1 MSDARNKDASAR
13 WLPWAVSIAA
23 HLVLIIAGFFV
34 VFGVTRRAPDPP
46 PVTISFDDPGM
57 ARAPAEAPIEQRE
70 APVEFPELED
80 FQPIEEP
87 DAPSLDELLAEPSIQ
102 QPVVRTTRSPE
113 SMSELLR
120 DAAVPEVRF
129 AGLGASNAE
138 QVVYVLDASG
148 SMVAALPLVMNE
160 LEQSLRRLDPTQRF
174 QVVVYQGGSYLSAPH
189 PEDGAQAVPTTR
201 LIRARAEY
209 VDAVIR
215 WMRSTVSPK
224 GVGDPMPGLEVALAL
239 RPDAVF
245 WLAYRLPGVGEFKQS
260 KETMLARL
268 DALNPSNPRSGRRAI
283 TIKTIQFID
292 PDPTGIVE
300 AVGRLHG
307 GAGASGSNAGDSGYR
322 FYSREDLGL

>member
-1 MSDARNKDASAR
+1 M
-13 WLPWAVSIAA
+13 
-23 HLVLIIAGFFV
+23 LIVAGFFV

-57 ARAPAEAPIEQRE
+57 ARASSETPVEQTDAPI
-70 APVEFPELED
+70 EFPELEPLR
-80 FQPIEEP
+80 PIEDP
-87 DAPSLDELLAEPSIQ
+87 DTPSLDELLAEPAVQ
-102 QPVVRTTRSPE
+102 QPVVRTTTASE
-113 SMSELLR
+113 SMRDLLR
-120 DAAVPEVRF
+120 DASVPEVRF

-138 QVVYVLDASG
+138 EIVYVLDGSG

-174 QVVVYQGGSYLSAPH
+174 QVIVYQGGSYVSAPH
-189 PEDGAQAVPTTR
+189 PEDGAQPVPTTR
-201 LIRARAEY
+201 LIRARGEY
-209 VDAVIR
+209 VNAVVR

-224 GVGDPMPGLEVALAL
+224 GVGDPMPGLEVALSL

-260 KETMLARL
+260 KDSMLAQL
-268 DALNPSNPRSGRRAI
+268 DALNPANPRSGRRAI

-307 GAGASGSNAGDSGYR
+307 GDGASGSAGGDSGYR
-322 FYSREDLGL
+322 FYSREELGL